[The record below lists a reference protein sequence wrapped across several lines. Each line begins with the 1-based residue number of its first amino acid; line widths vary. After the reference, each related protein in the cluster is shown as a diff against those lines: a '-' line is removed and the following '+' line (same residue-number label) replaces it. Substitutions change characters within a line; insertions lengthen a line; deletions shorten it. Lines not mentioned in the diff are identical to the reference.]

1 LKIERSI
8 KNPIKTLGATK
19 ETKYNTDDD
28 DGMTELVL
36 IMFDLTELLL
46 ALFIIYI
53 YTIINKLNITHDNT
67 Y

>member
-19 ETKYNTDDD
+19 ETKYNADDD

-36 IMFDLTELLL
+36 IMFDPS
-46 ALFIIYI
+46 
-53 YTIINKLNITHDNT
+53 
-67 Y
+67 